1 MEREDRPSINEC
13 ERPVAGS
20 LGTYSLSINTSVKR
34 CNLIYSKI
42 RVYGLVVEKP
52 EQFLIFSELRTRVR
66 TSTSRRH
73 PPYGQPA
80 SVLCLRSDLPLP
92 PNQ

>member
-13 ERPVAGS
+13 ERHFSRPVAGS
-20 LGTYSLSINTSVKR
+20 LGAYSLSINTSVKR
-34 CNLIYSKI
+34 YNLIYSII

-73 PPYGQPA
+73 PPWSTGVCLVPA
-80 SVLCLRSDLPLP
+80 
-92 PNQ
+92 Q